1 MEVCKTD
8 MQKIIKY
15 LDDAAR
21 MYDNHP
27 GQRNVCRAW
36 VIRQL
41 IKKLNKKLMEQIVE
55 GCATPTYKHENL
67 ESAENEAKRLATL
80 LKKKAYVLCTIK
92 SIEDTQYKIEDCR
105 PNGSDL
111 PF

>member
-15 LDDAAR
+15 LDDAAI
-21 MYDNHP
+21 MYDNQP

-41 IKKLNKKLMEQIVE
+41 IKKLNKKLVV
-55 GCATPTYKHENL
+55 TNK
-67 ESAENEAKRLATL
+67 
-80 LKKKAYVLCTIK
+80 
-92 SIEDTQYKIEDCR
+92 
-105 PNGSDL
+105 
-111 PF
+111 

>member
-41 IKKLNKKLMEQIVE
+41 IKKLNKKLVV
-55 GCATPTYKHENL
+55 TNK
-67 ESAENEAKRLATL
+67 
-80 LKKKAYVLCTIK
+80 
-92 SIEDTQYKIEDCR
+92 
-105 PNGSDL
+105 
-111 PF
+111 